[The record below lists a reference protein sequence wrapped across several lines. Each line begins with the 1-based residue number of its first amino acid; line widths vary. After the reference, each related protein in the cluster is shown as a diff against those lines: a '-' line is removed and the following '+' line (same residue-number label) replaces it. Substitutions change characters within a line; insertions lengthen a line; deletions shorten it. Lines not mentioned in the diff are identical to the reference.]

1 MVFPLYFLRAA
12 SSFAANSFVS
22 SAAVT
27 TASFS
32 FFSWATSDAARE
44 EHSTA
49 DARSSERT
57 GLRMRIGQLLG
68 TRIHNKAHPTARS
81 ALSRWFRRGKPASL
95 FYDNALNLRPI
106 DLLG

>member
-1 MVFPLYFLRAA
+1 MAFPLYFLRAA

-44 EHSTA
+44 QHSTA
-49 DARSSERT
+49 DARSDRT
-57 GLRMRIGQLLG
+57 GLRMRIEQLLG
-68 TRIHNKAHPTARS
+68 ARIHNKARPTARS